1 MELLILIIW
10 VSILNTIT
18 DYYRYIIIN
27 NKIYNTAIKLEL
39 LQEVKHIQNYIK
51 HYTINNTQYF
61 DIIIKQY
68 WI

>member
-39 LQEVKHIQNYIK
+39 
-51 HYTINNTQYF
+51 
-61 DIIIKQY
+61 
-68 WI
+68 